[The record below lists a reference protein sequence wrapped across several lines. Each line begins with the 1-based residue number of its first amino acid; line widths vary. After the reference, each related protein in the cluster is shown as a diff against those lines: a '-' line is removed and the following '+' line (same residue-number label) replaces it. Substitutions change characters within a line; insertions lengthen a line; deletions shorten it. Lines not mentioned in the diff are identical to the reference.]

1 MHHILIYLKANW
13 LQDAIDLYFGI
24 NVIAVG
30 CRVMGW
36 SKLAD
41 TLSLIEKAIQ
51 AMVNAILNR
60 NTTPPPT
67 DQTKGTTS

>member
-1 MHHILIYLKANW
+1 MHHIMESLRLNW

-36 SKLAD
+36 SRIAD
-41 TLSLIEKAIQ
+41 ELSKIERAIQ
-51 AMVNAILNR
+51 AMVDTILNR
-60 NTTPPPT
+60 NQQITEENKT
-67 DQTKGTTS
+67 